1 MLRFG
6 IVDQIDAAKGL
17 ARVRFPE
24 DNLLSFWL
32 PVLVRKTLNDKF
44 YHMVEAD
51 EHVACL
57 MDEKCENGVILGAMY
72 STATEPPYTTEKKIG
87 VKFSD
92 DAEVVYDKESQVL
105 TIITS
110 GEVQIECGTL
120 KVTGDVEITGAVA
133 VEGAVEATGAIK
145 SDTDLEAG
153 PTSLSF
159 LTHVHADLTSG
170 GVTGPPQ

>member
-32 PVLVRKTLNDKF
+32 PVLVRKTKDDKF
-44 YHMVEAD
+44 YHMVDVD
-51 EHVACL
+51 EHVACM
-57 MDEKCENGVILGAMY
+57 MDERCEDGVILGAMY
-72 STATEPPYTTEKKIG
+72 SSATEPPYTSASKIG

-92 DAEVVYDKESQVL
+92 DAEVVYDKETQVL
-105 TIITS
+105 TIITT
-110 GEVQIECGTL
+110 GEVQVECGTL
-120 KVTGDVEITGAVA
+120 KVTGDVEVTGKID
-133 VEGAVEATGAIK
+133 ATGKIK

-159 LTHVHADLTSG
+159 LTHVHPDITSG
-170 GVTGPPQ
+170 GTTGPPQPA